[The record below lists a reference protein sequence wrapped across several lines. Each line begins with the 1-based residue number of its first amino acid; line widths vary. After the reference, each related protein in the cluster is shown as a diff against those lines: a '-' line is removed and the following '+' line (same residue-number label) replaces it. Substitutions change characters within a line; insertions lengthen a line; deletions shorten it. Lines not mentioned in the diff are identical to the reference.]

1 MKDFWLHSTL
11 FCSVSSFYFIFVV
24 WDLYRHVEI
33 LFSDSKFNKLGL
45 EKLTCKYNKKLNDMQ
60 ILLNKDSRSFQRV
73 KTCLRPKILPTYPSL
88 RYLFTRRKLSR
99 KKRNESLTKHQNDQ
113 ANETSLQVRLFTDH
127 RSHGIQRLTIFLIC
141 CRSQAH
147 RATITMAIATSSKD
161 VER

>member
-1 MKDFWLHSTL
+1 MVGH
-11 FCSVSSFYFIFVV
+11 FYG
-24 WDLYRHVEI
+24 HVEI

-45 EKLTCKYNKKLNDMQ
+45 KKLTCKYNKKFNGMQ
-60 ILLNKDSRSFQRV
+60 ILLKKDSHSFQRV
-73 KTCLRPKILPTYPSL
+73 KICLSPKILPTYPFL

-113 ANETSLQVRLFTDH
+113 ANQTSLQVHLFTDH

-147 RATITMAIATSSKD
+147 HATITMAIATSSKD